1 MEQKLNLGQ
10 IIIVPK
16 ERDATHIAVLPVVAA
31 ENLRAGVHVGLSRKG
46 EACQSAEHIGIVDPF
61 LKTKVL
67 QGDKFWLFMYPNTIT
82 GLRHEWTHPILSK
95 IENSRKE
102 DEKSESIEWLKN
114 YAIREVYNDSD
125 LYSDR
130 DKAYEA
136 MLSQVRNNELIFYGQ
151 DCHGY
156 GDVPD
161 AEELFKHLSIVL
173 GIEIDRAY
181 FEDSGYFSCSC

>member
-10 IIIVPK
+10 IIIGPK

-31 ENLRAGVHVGLSRKG
+31 EDMVAGNHVGLNKKG
-46 EACQSAEHIGIVDPF
+46 EACLSAPHIGIVDPF
-61 LKTKVL
+61 LKTRVL
-67 QGDKFWLFMYPNTIT
+67 KGDKFWLFMYPNTIT
-82 GLRHEWTHPILSK
+82 SLRHEWDHPILAKIAKSK
-95 IENSRKE
+95 AE

-114 YAIREVYNDSD
+114 YAIREVYDND
-125 LYSDR
+125 YYQDR

-136 MLSQVRNNELIFYGQ
+136 MLDQVRSHELTFYGT

-173 GIEIDRAY
+173 DMHIDRAY
-181 FEDSGYFSCSC
+181 FEDRGYFSCSC

>member
-10 IIIVPK
+10 IIIGPR
-16 ERDATHIAVLPVVAA
+16 ERDATHIAVMPVIAA
-31 ENLRAGVHVGLSRKG
+31 EDLRVGVHVGLSRKG
-46 EACQSAEHIGIVDPF
+46 EANRSAEHIGIVDPF
-61 LKTKVL
+61 LTTNPKK
-67 QGDKFWLFMYPNTIT
+67 GDKFWLFLYPNTIT

-95 IENSRKE
+95 IEKSKKE

-114 YAIREVYNDSD
+114 YAIREVYTDD
-125 LYSDR
+125 YYSDR
-130 DKAYEA
+130 DMAYEA
-136 MLSQVRNNELIFYGQ
+136 MMSQVRNNELTFHGQ

-173 GIEIDRAY
+173 DRQVDRSY